1 MNNVKSLINGSS
13 ITLLH
18 YNIYFKRV
26 IISPILQIDIFV
38 SQLDI
43 ELFLEQRLLDM
54 RIILSLLN
62 LYLAFDVNYCCIES
76 FMGI

>member
-1 MNNVKSLINGSS
+1 MVYQ
-13 ITLLH
+13 LLS
-18 YNIYFKRV
+18 YTTYFKRA

-38 SQLDI
+38 TQVDI
-43 ELFLEQRLLDM
+43 ELCLEQRLLDM
-54 RIILSLLN
+54 RSILSLLN